1 MLRRHGC
8 VPKRRKRRSMGHP
21 GKPISHMGAPNA
33 VWSADGTDQGNTGD
47 GLYGDP
53 LTVADGDSCVL
64 LGCQART
71 SPRVAEAQPVFTR
84 LFKAFGLPQ
93 RIRTDNGVPL
103 ATKTLG
109 RLAHL
114 SAGWVRLGSFPEC
127 IEPGTPQ
134 QHGRHER
141 RHHPLQPALA
151 TTSASR
157 QSTRA
162 SGPSISGR

>member
-1 MLRRHGC
+1 
-8 VPKRRKRRSMGHP
+8 MGHT
-21 GKPISHMGAPNA
+21 GKPISHMSAANA
-33 VWSADGTDQGNTGD
+33 VCSADGTDQGNAGD
-47 GLYGDP
+47 GLDGDP
-53 LTVADGDSCVL
+53 LTVAEGDSRVL
-64 LGCQART
+64 LGCQARAA
-71 SPRVAEAQPVFTR
+71 PRVAEAKPVFTR

-109 RLAHL
+109 RLSHL

-141 RHHPLQPALA
+141 RHRPLQPALA

-157 QSTRA
+157 QLTRA